1 MPVEG
6 DRAMNARCRDARHA
20 PGPYAPRHAH
30 AVRGDGQAMS
40 DTGGDERQAVL
51 PQLRYQEPGAA
62 VEWLCRVFAFEEAS
76 RLAAPDGTLRLADLR
91 TPGGGAVLVGGL
103 SGPIRRH
110 MEAVFGAEFRAGT
123 DPGWPHLAYAVTVMV
138 PDVDAHCVRARAEG
152 ARLVS
157 EPRDQP
163 WGLRDYEA
171 VDLEGRVWNF
181 SQHVRTTEPED
192 WGATPT

>member
-1 MPVEG
+1 
-6 DRAMNARCRDARHA
+6 
-20 PGPYAPRHAH
+20 
-30 AVRGDGQAMS
+30 MS

-51 PQLRYQEPGAA
+51 PQLRYQDPGAA
-62 VEWLCRVFAFEEAS
+62 VEWLCRAFAFEEAS

-91 TPGGGAVLVGGL
+91 TPVGGAVLVGGL
-103 SGPIRRH
+103 SGPIRRR

-138 PDVDAHCVRARAEG
+138 PDVDAHFARARAEG

-181 SQHVRTTEPED
+181 SQHLRTAEPED
-192 WGATPT
+192 WGAKPS

>member
-1 MPVEG
+1 
-6 DRAMNARCRDARHA
+6 
-20 PGPYAPRHAH
+20 
-30 AVRGDGQAMS
+30 MS
-40 DTGGDERQAVL
+40 DTSGDERQAVL
-51 PQLRYQEPGAA
+51 PNLGYRDPGAA
-62 VEWLCRVFAFEEAS
+62 VEFLCRAFALEEAS
-76 RLAAPDGTLRLADLR
+76 RLAAPDGTLALAVLG

-103 SGPIRRH
+103 SGARRQ
-110 MEAVFGAEFRAGT
+110 MEAVFGAEFRAG
-123 DPGWPHLAYAVTVMV
+123 DPGWPQLGCAITVMV
-138 PDVDAHCVRARAEG
+138 PDADAHCARARAEG

-181 SQHVRTTEPED
+181 SQQLRTTKPED